1 MSRLLVYLVTVIF
14 LCYKK
19 LLLSLNLFILFNYQI
34 LSLEC

>member
-1 MSRLLVYLVTVIF
+1 MSRFFVLQ
-14 LCYKK
+14 K

>member
-1 MSRLLVYLVTVIF
+1 MSRLLVYLFFV
-14 LCYKK
+14 LQK

>member
-14 LCYKK
+14 VLQK